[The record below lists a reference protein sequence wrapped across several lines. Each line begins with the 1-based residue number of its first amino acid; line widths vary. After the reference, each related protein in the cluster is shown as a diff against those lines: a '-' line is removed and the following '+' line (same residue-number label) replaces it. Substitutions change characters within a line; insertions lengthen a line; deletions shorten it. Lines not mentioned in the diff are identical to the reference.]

1 MKLKNSLSDDCNR
14 PCRTAMLIQLIL
26 FSLPSIAISGGP
38 VMVFVLFISII
49 FWLMVLTICLQQ
61 PEKPTKGD
69 LRYIYRGLIWL
80 GMGAL
85 AVSQIVIV

>member
-1 MKLKNSLSDDCNR
+1 
-14 PCRTAMLIQLIL
+14 
-26 FSLPSIAISGGP
+26 
-38 VMVFVLFISII
+38 MVFVLFISII